1 MKFIKRNRFFYFL
14 IIILFSVNISEYK
27 IILKLDNEIITNMDV
42 YNEIKFLKIFNPN
55 INKLSENE
63 IFELSKNSLIKQ
75 KIKIRETKKF
85 FSVSETSN
93 LGNELIKE
101 YYSNQGYKQ
110 KSEFISFLEQKNLNI
125 DVFKEKLVVEKLWN
139 TLIFEKF
146 KNKVRIN
153 EKNIKKNLINFNK
166 ERIKNYQFNLS
177 ELLFTNDIDVDEIK
191 NFIGNYGFENA
202 ANKYSISD
210 TATKGGKIGWIDIN
224 NLTKEIKKEILILNV
239 GEITQPIDLKTGK
252 IIIKL
257 NSKREIK
264 NKFNIEEELKKR
276 INYERNKQLNSFSLN
291 YFKKLKQNSSID
303 EY

>member
-27 IILKLDNEIITNMDV
+27 IILKLDNEIITNIDV

-166 ERIKNYQFNLS
+166 KRIKNYQFNLS
-177 ELLFTNDIDVDEIK
+177 ELLFTNDIDIDEIK
-191 NFIGNYGFENA
+191 NFIENYGFENA

-276 INYERNKQLNSFSLN
+276 INFERNKQLNSFSLN
-291 YFKKLKQNSSID
+291 YFKKLKQNSSIN

>member
-27 IILKLDNEIITNMDV
+27 IILKLDNEIITNIDV

-75 KIKIRETKKF
+75 KIKVRETKKF

-166 ERIKNYQFNLS
+166 KRIKNYQFNLS

-191 NFIGNYGFENA
+191 NFIENYGFENA

-224 NLTKEIKKEILILNV
+224 NLTKEIKKEILISNV

-264 NKFNIEEELKKR
+264 NKFNIEDELKKR

-291 YFKKLKQNSSID
+291 YFKKLKQNSSIN

>member
-14 IIILFSVNISEYK
+14 IIIFFSVNISEYK
-27 IILKLDNEIITNMDV
+27 IILKLDNEIITNIDV

-93 LGNELIKE
+93 LGNELVKE

-153 EKNIKKNLINFNK
+153 EKNIKKNLINFNEK
-166 ERIKNYQFNLS
+166 RIKNYQFNLS

-276 INYERNKQLNSFSLN
+276 INFERNKQLNSFSLN
-291 YFKKLKQNSSID
+291 YFKKLKQNSSIN

>member
-1 MKFIKRNRFFYFL
+1 MERHKNVRSHGIRKSN
-14 IIILFSVNISEYK
+14 
-27 IILKLDNEIITNMDV
+27 
-42 YNEIKFLKIFNPN
+42 
-55 INKLSENE
+55 
-63 IFELSKNSLIKQ
+63 SK
-75 KIKIRETKKF
+75 
-85 FSVSETSN
+85 
-93 LGNELIKE
+93 
-101 YYSNQGYKQ
+101 
-110 KSEFISFLEQKNLNI
+110 
-125 DVFKEKLVVEKLWN
+125 
-139 TLIFEKF
+139 
-146 KNKVRIN
+146 
-153 EKNIKKNLINFNK
+153 
-166 ERIKNYQFNLS
+166 RIKNYQFNLS

-276 INYERNKQLNSFSLN
+276 INFERNKQLNSFSLN
-291 YFKKLKQNSSID
+291 YFKKLKQNSSIN

>member
-27 IILKLDNEIITNMDV
+27 IILKLDNEIITNIDV

-93 LGNELIKE
+93 LGNELVKE

-166 ERIKNYQFNLS
+166 KRIKNYQFNLS

-291 YFKKLKQNSSID
+291 YFKKLKQNSSIN

>member
-27 IILKLDNEIITNMDV
+27 IILKLDNEIITNIDV

-93 LGNELIKE
+93 LGNELVKE

-166 ERIKNYQFNLS
+166 KRIKNYQFNLS

-276 INYERNKQLNSFSLN
+276 INFERNKQLNSFSLN
-291 YFKKLKQNSSID
+291 YFKKLKQNSSIN